1 MRRNGGVLAL
11 RKLFPLCFAAAA
23 AFLLAGCVDTPII
36 GDDIRVVRDSPHYLN
51 AAYIYEGRNAV
62 ADADENFRI
71 GNHHI
76 YGVIGFGAAYPGLG
90 GGGGGRGGAPPARP
104 PGPTLL
110 TGTAGAIETDAQHY
124 YRRLAYDYAANYN
137 VEMARLL
144 GYDPTRP

>member
-76 YGVIGFGAAYPGLG
+76 YGVIGFGAAYPGFAPGVGERLA
-90 GGGGGRGGAPPARP
+90 RRHGA
-104 PGPTLL
+104 TLL

-124 YRRLAYDYAANYN
+124 YHRLAYDYAANYN